1 MIQGPDTCFR
11 TLNHLRY
18 EVSKR
23 KSLTIRLLNYT
34 KQGRPFLN
42 VLMLAPFEDDSGCGR
57 SLYIGVA
64 DISFLDEIGTPAPMI
79 QQRPRVQLPWSMQQQ
94 KSWHAPTGFEE
105 SVPKRAQWLQPF
117 RPQAEHVEKQPVHV
131 QPFLVKLVGIVMSD
145 KSEELLKYQPWSR
158 TFNIA
163 QPHRFE
169 KEVPSPCGL

>member
-1 MIQGPDTCFR
+1 
-11 TLNHLRY
+11 
-18 EVSKR
+18 
-23 KSLTIRLLNYT
+23 
-34 KQGRPFLN
+34 
-42 VLMLAPFEDDSGCGR
+42 
-57 SLYIGVA
+57 
-64 DISFLDEIGTPAPMI
+64 
-79 QQRPRVQLPWSMQQQ
+79 MQQQ

-117 RPQAEHVEKQPVHV
+117 RPQAEQVEKQPVHV

-145 KSEELLKYQPWSR
+145 KSEELLKYRPWSR